1 MQLIFLVREGEWL
14 KPQGFCPRLF
24 LSGGYWFPRLVRPGF
39 NLHQMVP
46 SATTSVFT
54 TLIVKLNGMEI
65 RIMKIK
71 HEHIRDA
78 LFAWAR
84 AADGRKV
91 PANAIADAY
100 FALGMTGLLY
110 SDDHPNAQGNNIQ
123 KIYRWA
129 ESDSLASQR
138 KMQALLPAIEK
149 AMPVFLLAR
158 MRSHSSETCRDLVL
172 RKERIDREMEA
183 MIGAIIALSDRVDG
197 SGPAG
202 NVLAH

>member
-1 MQLIFLVREGEWL
+1 
-14 KPQGFCPRLF
+14 
-24 LSGGYWFPRLVRPGF
+24 
-39 NLHQMVP
+39 
-46 SATTSVFT
+46 
-54 TLIVKLNGMEI
+54 
-65 RIMKIK
+65 MKIR
-71 HEHIRDA
+71 HEHIREA

-84 AADGRKV
+84 AADCRKV

-100 FALGMTGLLY
+100 FTLGMSGLLY
-110 SDDHPNAQGNNIQ
+110 RSDHPNAQGNNVQ

-138 KMQALLPAIEK
+138 KLQVLLPAIEK

-158 MRSHSSETCRDLVL
+158 MRSHSSETCRDLIM

-183 MIGAIIALSDRVDG
+183 MIGAIIALSDRIDG

-202 NVLAH
+202 NTLIH

>member
-1 MQLIFLVREGEWL
+1 
-14 KPQGFCPRLF
+14 
-24 LSGGYWFPRLVRPGF
+24 
-39 NLHQMVP
+39 
-46 SATTSVFT
+46 
-54 TLIVKLNGMEI
+54 
-65 RIMKIK
+65 MKIK
-71 HEHIRDA
+71 HAHIREA
-78 LFAWAR
+78 LLAWSR

-91 PANAIADAY
+91 PANAIADTY
-100 FALGMTGLLY
+100 FELGMSGLLY
-110 SDDHPNAQGNNIQ
+110 SSDHPNAQGNNVQ

-149 AMPVFLLAR
+149 AMPPFMLAR

-202 NVLAH
+202 NVLVH

>member
-1 MQLIFLVREGEWL
+1 
-14 KPQGFCPRLF
+14 
-24 LSGGYWFPRLVRPGF
+24 
-39 NLHQMVP
+39 
-46 SATTSVFT
+46 
-54 TLIVKLNGMEI
+54 
-65 RIMKIK
+65 MKIK

-110 SDDHPNAQGNNIQ
+110 SDDHPNAQGNNVQ

-138 KMQALLPAIEK
+138 KLQTLLPAIEK
-149 AMPVFLLAR
+149 AMPVFLLAK
-158 MRSHSSETCRDLVL
+158 MRSHSSEIYRDLIS
-172 RKERIDREMEA
+172 RKGRIDSEMEA
-183 MIGAIIALSDRVDG
+183 MIGAIIALTDRAEG

-202 NVLAH
+202 NFLAH

>member
-1 MQLIFLVREGEWL
+1 
-14 KPQGFCPRLF
+14 
-24 LSGGYWFPRLVRPGF
+24 
-39 NLHQMVP
+39 
-46 SATTSVFT
+46 
-54 TLIVKLNGMEI
+54 
-65 RIMKIK
+65 MKIK
-71 HEHIRDA
+71 HVHIREA
-78 LFAWAR
+78 LLAWAR

-100 FALGMTGLLY
+100 FALGMSGLLY
-110 SDDHPNAQGNNIQ
+110 SSDHPNAQGNNVQ

-149 AMPVFLLAR
+149 AMPPFMLAR
-158 MRSHSSETCRDLVL
+158 MRSHSSETCRDLIL

-202 NVLAH
+202 NVPVH

>member
-1 MQLIFLVREGEWL
+1 
-14 KPQGFCPRLF
+14 
-24 LSGGYWFPRLVRPGF
+24 
-39 NLHQMVP
+39 
-46 SATTSVFT
+46 
-54 TLIVKLNGMEI
+54 
-65 RIMKIK
+65 MKIR

-100 FALGMTGLLY
+100 FALGFSGLLY
-110 SDDHPNAQGNNIQ
+110 SSDHPNAQTNNVQ
-123 KIYRWA
+123 KIFRWV
-129 ESDSLASQR
+129 ESDSLASQQ
-138 KMQALLPAIEK
+138 KVQLLLPAIEK

-158 MRSHSSETCRDLVL
+158 MRSHSSATCRDLVM

-202 NVLAH
+202 NALIH

>member
-1 MQLIFLVREGEWL
+1 MR
-14 KPQGFCPRLF
+14 
-24 LSGGYWFPRLVRPGF
+24 
-39 NLHQMVP
+39 
-46 SATTSVFT
+46 
-54 TLIVKLNGMEI
+54 
-65 RIMKIK
+65 IK

-78 LFAWAR
+78 LYAWAR

-100 FALGMTGLLY
+100 FDLGMAGLLY
-110 SDDHPNAQGNNIQ
+110 HSDHPNAQGNNVQ

-129 ESDSLASQR
+129 ESESPASQR
-138 KMQALLPAIEK
+138 KLQALLPAIEK

-158 MRSHSSETCRDLVL
+158 MRSHSSETCRDLVM

-183 MIGAIIALSDRVDG
+183 MIGAIIALSDRMDG

-202 NVLAH
+202 NLLVH

>member
-1 MQLIFLVREGEWL
+1 
-14 KPQGFCPRLF
+14 
-24 LSGGYWFPRLVRPGF
+24 
-39 NLHQMVP
+39 
-46 SATTSVFT
+46 
-54 TLIVKLNGMEI
+54 
-65 RIMKIK
+65 MKIK
-71 HEHIRDA
+71 HAHIREA
-78 LFAWAR
+78 LLAWAR

-100 FALGMTGLLY
+100 FALGMSGLLY
-110 SDDHPNAQGNNIQ
+110 SSDHPNAQGNNVQ

-149 AMPVFLLAR
+149 AMPPFMLAR

-172 RKERIDREMEA
+172 RKERIDCEMEA

-202 NVLAH
+202 NALIH

>member
-1 MQLIFLVREGEWL
+1 
-14 KPQGFCPRLF
+14 
-24 LSGGYWFPRLVRPGF
+24 
-39 NLHQMVP
+39 
-46 SATTSVFT
+46 
-54 TLIVKLNGMEI
+54 
-65 RIMKIK
+65 MKIR

-100 FALGMTGLLY
+100 FALGMSGLLY
-110 SDDHPNAQGNNIQ
+110 CSDHPNAQGNNVQ
-123 KIYRWA
+123 KIFRWA

-138 KMQALLPAIEK
+138 KIQALLPAIEK

-158 MRSHSSETCRDLVL
+158 MRSHSSATCRDLMM

-202 NVLAH
+202 NALIH